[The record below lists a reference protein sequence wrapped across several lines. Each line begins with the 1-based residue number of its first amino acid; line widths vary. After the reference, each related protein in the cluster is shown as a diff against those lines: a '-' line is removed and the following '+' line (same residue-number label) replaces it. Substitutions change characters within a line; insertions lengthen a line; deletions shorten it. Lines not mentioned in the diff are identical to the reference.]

1 MSTNSRIAALREEM
15 KTKQIDAYIIPSTD
29 PHQSEYVAP
38 LWESRKWI
46 SGFTGSAGVVVV
58 TKDHAGV
65 WTDSRYFLQAEDELA
80 DSEFELHK
88 VLNQGAPE
96 HEQWLMTQ
104 LKDGDTVGIDQWMF
118 SAGQVKAMTS
128 RLSSKGVKLNGEHDL
143 IQDIWTDRPT
153 LPDDKII
160 DHPVIYAGENRTDKL
175 HRLRAK
181 MKEIGVLKH
190 LITTLDDI
198 AWLFNIRGSDVTFNP
213 VIISYAVVTPDN
225 AFLFMDENKIPTEL
239 KNELIADHIEIHPY
253 KAITEYL
260 NADVAP
266 NSILVNKTSCNNAI
280 YHSIKKECIQHGDNL
295 VMHMKA
301 VKNDTEIKHFKDVM
315 KKDAV
320 ALCNLYM
327 WLETEIKHRPVPEA
341 EVATQLAIFR
351 SQQANYHGESFS
363 AIVGYE
369 SNGAVVHYR
378 PEMDTCLSIE
388 NKGMLLLDSG
398 GQYID
403 GTTDITRTV
412 HFSEP
417 SEEQKTAYTS
427 VLKGHISLAKA
438 KFPLGTIGGQLDILA
453 RQHLWDRGL
462 NYLHGTGHGVGFFL
476 NVHEPPQGFAPGLGT
491 RSKTTIVPGMVTSNE
506 PGYYKDGAFGI
517 RIENLVVS
525 VESKDIGYLEFDTI
539 TLFPIATNLI
549 DFNIMTL
556 EDVDW
561 LNQYHQRVI
570 TELTSYLSPTQL
582 SWMEEK
588 CKAVFNSNQALV

>member
-1 MSTNSRIAALREEM
+1 MSINDRISALRKEM
-15 KTKQIDAYIIPSTD
+15 KTNLIDAYIIPSTD

-46 SGFTGSAGVVVV
+46 SGFTGSAGVAVV
-58 TKDHAGV
+58 TKDHAGI
-65 WTDSRYFLQAEDELA
+65 WTDSRYFLQAEDELV

-88 VLNQGAPE
+88 VYNQGAPE
-96 HEQWLMTQ
+96 HEQWLMAQ
-104 LKDGDTVGIDQWMF
+104 LQKGETVGIDQWMF
-118 SAGQVKAMTS
+118 SAEQVKAMTG
-128 RLSSKGVKLNGEHDL
+128 RLSSQGIQLNGEHDL
-143 IQDIWTDRPT
+143 IDSVWKDRPT
-153 LPDDKII
+153 LPTDKII
-160 DHPVIYAGENRTDKL
+160 DHPIKYAGESRTDKL

-181 MKEIGVLKH
+181 MKELGVLKH

-198 AWLFNIRGSDVTFNP
+198 AWLFNIRGSDVSFNP
-213 VIISYAVVTPDN
+213 VIISYAIVTLDN
-225 AFLFMDENKIPTEL
+225 ALLFMDDSKIPEEL
-239 KNELIADHIEIHPY
+239 KADLESAHIEIHPY
-253 KAITEYL
+253 NSITSYL
-260 NADVAP
+260 EADRAE
-266 NSILVNKTSCNNAI
+266 NSILVNKASCNNAI
-280 YHSIKKECIQHGDNL
+280 YHSMKTACIQHGDNL

-301 VKNDTEIKHFKDVM
+301 VKNETEIAHFKDVM

-327 WLETEIKHRPVPEA
+327 WLESEVKNRAVPEA

-351 SQQANYHGESFS
+351 SQQADYYGESFS

-378 PEMDTCLSIE
+378 PELDTCLSIE

-412 HFSEP
+412 HFSDP
-417 SEEQKTAYTS
+417 TQEQKTAYTS

-438 KFPLGTIGGQLDILA
+438 KFPRGTMGGQLDILA

-476 NVHEPPQGFAPGLGT
+476 NVHEPPQGFAPGLSS
-491 RSKTTIVPGMVTSNE
+491 RSKTVFVPGMVTSNE

-525 VESKDIGYLEFDTI
+525 VDSSDKGYLEFDTI

-549 DFNIMTL
+549 DFNIMTS
-556 EDVDW
+556 EEVDW
-561 LNQYHQRVI
+561 LNQYHQRVLA
-570 TELTSYLSPTQL
+570 ELTPLLNEAQL
-582 SWMEEK
+582 TWMEKK
-588 CKAVFNSNQALV
+588 CEHVEQNLMA